1 MTPGAF
7 KWQTKQAV
15 VFLAFIFHEFSF
27 TRSLDCTLDW
37 SVLPLLDLHQINKQ
51 TTKQTTREKTVLWKV
66 LYRYIYDSVNS
77 LQHKVTVHKALTYF
91 LPVHEMRS
99 LKTLLRLH
107 GDAAPVTVNKI

>member
-37 SVLPLLDLHQINKQ
+37 SVLPLLDLHQTNKQ
-51 TTKQTTREKTVLWKV
+51 TNTQLEK
-66 LYRYIYDSVNS
+66 
-77 LQHKVTVHKALTYF
+77 
-91 LPVHEMRS
+91 
-99 LKTLLRLH
+99 KTAKSC
-107 GDAAPVTVNKI
+107 GKFYTDI